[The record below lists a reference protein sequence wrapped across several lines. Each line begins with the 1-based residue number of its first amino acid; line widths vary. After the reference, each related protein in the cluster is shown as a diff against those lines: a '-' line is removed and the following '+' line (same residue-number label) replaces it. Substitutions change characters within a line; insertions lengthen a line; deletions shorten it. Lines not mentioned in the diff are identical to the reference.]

1 MIESAAQRFGG
12 HGRLTDE
19 KTHEFVRGLLVALK
33 DWTERLGPTP
43 PRA

>member
-1 MIESAAQRFGG
+1 MIESAAQRFDG

-19 KTHEFVRGLLVALK
+19 KTREFVRALLVALK
-33 DWTERLGPTP
+33 DWTARLGPTP